1 MNEDPPRHV
10 VSLRR
15 ETYRALCRV
24 REDESFPTFDQL
36 IMEALRAKFG
46 RRYDI

>member
-1 MNEDPPRHV
+1 MSGDPNRHSV
-10 VSLRR
+10 HLRM

-24 REDESFPTFDQL
+24 REDESYPTFDQL

-46 RRYDI
+46 TRYDF